1 MRVADLPELT
11 VSEML
16 KALKFRYESEIVY
29 SYTGDVA
36 ISVNPF
42 KAVGCVGNQILRK
55 YKGVDRRS
63 LPPHIYPLIYA
74 AHEGLATHP
83 DVHQSVIISGESGAG
98 KTEAMKICLSCMVSL
113 GSAGGAALSTGE
125 PSIAHKLMQT
135 NPVR

>member
-1 MRVADLPELT
+1 
-11 VSEML
+11 ML
-16 KALKFRYESEIVY
+16 KALSFRYNGEIVY

-42 KAVGCVGNQILRK
+42 KAVGCVGAQILRK
-55 YKGVDRRS
+55 FKGAERRN
-63 LPPHIYPLIYA
+63 LPPHIYPLIYTA
-74 AHEGLATHP
+74 YEGLKTNP
-83 DVHQSVIISGESGAG
+83 DIHQSVIISGESGAG

-113 GSAGGAALSTGE
+113 GSAGGASLSSTGE